1 MSKRVLGRVGLIAGL
16 GGIAAAATAYY
27 LKQKHLNEAENGD
40 ASDTDASDTTL
51 AEVDEDGNIRVSDD
65 LKEQIIADAREM
77 IHRNKDNG
85 YILESLENKYGKD
98 CTYSTLKELI
108 EEAEQ

>member
-1 MSKRVLGRVGLIAGL
+1 MSKRVLGKVGLIAGL

-27 LKQKHLNEAENGD
+27 LKQKHLNEAENG
-40 ASDTDASDTTL
+40 SDTDASDTTL
-51 AEVDEDGNIRVSDD
+51 AEVDKDGNIKVSDD

-77 IHRNKDNG
+77 IHRNKDNA